1 MRLRVISLIGV
12 ALFWFACT
20 PQIHLD
26 FLGKQKIQEVVLMES
41 DSRDKIVVLD
51 LTGTIKTENGSGMF
65 NREGDPVSRIY
76 YRMETAAR
84 DPQVKGIILRL
95 DTPGGG
101 ITASD
106 IIYHEI
112 LRFRQNNQIPV
123 VALMMG
129 VAASGG
135 YYVASACDYI
145 IAHPTTITGSIG
157 VIAILPDFNR
167 ILSKFGIELNVFK
180 SGRMK
185 DAGSPY
191 RKMTTDEKAHFQ
203 SLIDAMYKKFL
214 AVIYHS
220 RKDKLSIEEIEK
232 LADGRIYSAQQALE
246 LRLIDEIGYFESAL
260 KKTLSLA
267 KLEQASVIAYSY
279 FPLRKT
285 NIYARPPLKE
295 NPLKMEIKAL
305 DYLLPTL
312 KPGLYYLWLPAV
324 EE

>member
-1 MRLRVISLIGV
+1 MKSIIILLIGA
-12 ALFWFACT
+12 ALFWSACT

-26 FLGKQKIQEVVLMES
+26 FLGKQKLQEVVLVKSEKS
-41 DSRDKIVVLD
+41 EKIVVLD
-51 LTGTIKTENGSGMF
+51 LFGTIQTKNDTGMLS
-65 NREGDPVSRIY
+65 REGDPVSRIY
-76 YRMETAAR
+76 YRLETAAR
-84 DPQVKGIILRL
+84 DPQVRGIILRL

-112 LRFRQNNQIPV
+112 LRFRQKNQIPV

-157 VIAILPDFNR
+157 VITILPDFNR

-185 DAGSPY
+185 DSGSPY
-191 RKMTTDEKAHFQ
+191 RKMTSDEKAYFQ
-203 SLIDAMYKKFL
+203 TLIDAMYKRFVG
-214 AVIYHS
+214 VIHHG
-220 RKDKLSIEEIEK
+220 RKDKLSIEEIET
-232 LADGRIYSAQQALE
+232 LADGRIYSAQKALE

-260 KKTLSLA
+260 KKILLLA

-285 NIYARPPLKE
+285 NIYARPGLEE
-295 NPLKMEIKAL
+295 NPLKVEVKGL
-305 DYLLPTL
+305 DYILPTL

-324 EE
+324 VE